1 MPCRPTL
8 KPHCHRCTSKE
19 KGIIL
24 VPFLVRSCL
33 ALFISALLVSP
44 LSLAFDTPLSDQAVR
59 EAYFLGQRRDESTAE
74 FLDKYRRHLPLPESG
89 PWISTVEFFT
99 PFAEAVELSRQRSFG
114 YSAQDA
120 AQDYRNNGD
129 RLRVTITIEFTDSY
143 GEVSQVKSSQR
154 SGSPN
159 GFSVRPSNFW
169 KDFTYRLFDG
179 DEVVEPLEM
188 HGNPTFRTVDNS
200 TVMTGAQIVLIY
212 DAGKLS
218 SSSDAAIVVDFPD
231 YPQLVAPFDLTTL
244 R

>member
-1 MPCRPTL
+1 MLRSSACPMAA
-8 KPHCHRCTSKE
+8 
-19 KGIIL
+19 IL
-24 VPFLVRSCL
+24 VAATFLTPPT
-33 ALFISALLVSP
+33 F
-44 LSLAFDTPLSDQAVR
+44 AFDTPLSDQAVR
-59 EAYFLGQRRDESTAE
+59 EAYFLGQRHDERTAE
-74 FLDKYRRHLPLPESG
+74 FLDKYRRHLSVPESG

-120 AQDYRNNGD
+120 AQDYRKNGD

-143 GEVSQVKSSQR
+143 GEVSQVKTSQR

-159 GFSVRPSNFW
+159 GFYVRPSNFW

-179 DEVVEPLEM
+179 DDVIEPLEM
-188 HGNPTFRTVDNS
+188 HGNPTFRTVGNS
-200 TVMTGAQIVLIY
+200 TIMTGAQIVLVY

-218 SSSDAAIVVDFPD
+218 SSTDAAIVIDFPD
-231 YPQLVAPFDLTTL
+231 FPQVVAPYDLTTL

>member
-1 MPCRPTL
+1 M
-8 KPHCHRCTSKE
+8 
-19 KGIIL
+19 
-24 VPFLVRSCL
+24 L
-33 ALFISALLVSP
+33 AASLLLTPYSF
-44 LSLAFDTPLSDQAVR
+44 AFDAPLSDQAVR
-59 EAYFLGQRRDESTAE
+59 EAYFLGQRRDESTAA

-120 AQDYRNNGD
+120 AQDYRKNGD

-143 GEVSQVKSSQR
+143 GELSQVKSSQH
-154 SGSPN
+154 SSSPN
-159 GFSVRPSNFW
+159 GFSFRPSNFW

-179 DEVVEPLEM
+179 DEVIEPLEM
-188 HGNPTFRTVDNS
+188 HGKPTFRTVDNS
-200 TVMTGAQIVLIY
+200 TMMTGAQVVLIY

>member
-1 MPCRPTL
+1 MRF
-8 KPHCHRCTSKE
+8 S
-19 KGIIL
+19 I
-24 VPFLVRSCL
+24 RSMIPAL
-33 ALFISALLVSP
+33 ATALLLT
-44 LSLAFDTPLSDQAVR
+44 LSSSAFDAPLSDQAVR
-59 EAYFLGQRRDESTAE
+59 EAYFLGQRRDERTAE
-74 FLDKYRRHLPLPESG
+74 FLDKYRRHLSVPEAG

-120 AQDYRNNGD
+120 AQDYRKNGD

-143 GEVSQVKSSQR
+143 GEVSQVRTSQR

-179 DEVVEPLEM
+179 DDVIEPLEM

-200 TVMTGAQIVLIY
+200 TIMTGAQIVLIY
-212 DAGKLS
+212 DAQKLS

-231 YPQLVAPFDLTTL
+231 YPQVVAPFDLTAL

>member
-1 MPCRPTL
+1 M
-8 KPHCHRCTSKE
+8 
-19 KGIIL
+19 
-24 VPFLVRSCL
+24 L
-33 ALFISALLVSP
+33 AASLLLTPYSF
-44 LSLAFDTPLSDQAVR
+44 AFDAPLSDQAVR
-59 EAYFLGQRRDESTAE
+59 EAYFLGQRRDERTAE
-74 FLDKYRRHLPLPESG
+74 FLDKYRRHLSVPEAG

-120 AQDYRNNGD
+120 AQDYRKNGD
-129 RLRVTITIEFTDSY
+129 RLRVTITIEFTDTY
-143 GEVSQVKSSQR
+143 GEVSQVKTGQR

-179 DEVVEPLEM
+179 DDVIEPLEM
-188 HGNPTFRTVDNS
+188 HGSPTFRTVGDS
-200 TVMTGAQIVLIY
+200 TIMIGAQIVLIY
-212 DAGKLS
+212 DAQKLS

-231 YPQLVAPFDLTTL
+231 YPQVVAPFDLTTL